1 MDTFV
6 CDDPLQKG
14 EVLKQ
19 EVDVRP
25 GRLGHPGVIPGNALP
40 NVAAPEL
47 RDGQGALGQ
56 DPLVLEPVHPCSRC
70 DSALHLKPGVA
81 VLHPFLVDNSRP
93 LTETSDLFFFLQCI
107 NLFTSL
113 VVTGLDNR
121 SWTN

>member
-1 MDTFV
+1 MIHGELVEDGSATV
-6 CDDPLQKG
+6 LVLACQLPDDPLQKG

-25 GRLGHPGVIPGNALP
+25 AGRLGHPGVIPGNALP

-70 DSALHLKPGVA
+70 DSASPVRYIDIGYRLSIYRH
-81 VLHPFLVDNSRP
+81 F
-93 LTETSDLFFFLQCI
+93 
-107 NLFTSL
+107 
-113 VVTGLDNR
+113 
-121 SWTN
+121 

>member
-19 EVDVRP
+19 EVNVRP
-25 GRLGHPGVIPGNALP
+25 GHLGHLGVIPGNALP

-81 VLHPFLVDNSRP
+81 VLLQYYSTHSWSTALAHSQRP
-93 LTETSDLFFFLQCI
+93 LTSTSSFPMVVALL
-107 NLFTSL
+107 SL
-113 VVTGLDNR
+113 PN
-121 SWTN
+121 